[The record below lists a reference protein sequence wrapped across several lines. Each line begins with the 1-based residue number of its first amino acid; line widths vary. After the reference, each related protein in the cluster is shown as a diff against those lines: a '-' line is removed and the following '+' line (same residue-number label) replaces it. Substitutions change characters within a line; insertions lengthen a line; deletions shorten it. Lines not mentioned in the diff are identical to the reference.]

1 MGTKQLEVSRYSDED
16 LQMFEELID
25 QRIAKARSQMDFYK
39 AQIAELGENE
49 DAKFKNLSEST
60 TASDAERLYDMAS
73 RQRKL
78 IQHLEN
84 AKLRIHNKVYGICR
98 ETGKLIS
105 KERLMAVPH
114 ATLSIEAKQRK

>member
-1 MGTKQLEVSRYSDED
+1 MGTNQLEITRYSDDD
-16 LQMFEELID
+16 LKIFEALID
-25 QRIAKARSQMDFYK
+25 ERIAKARGQMDFYK
-39 AQIAELGENE
+39 AQISELGDNE

-84 AKLRIHNKVYGICR
+84 AKLRIHNKVYGVCR

>member
-1 MGTKQLEVSRYSDED
+1 MGTNQLEITRYSDDD
-16 LQMFEELID
+16 LKMFEALID
-25 QRIAKARSQMDFYK
+25 ERIAKARGQMDFYK
-39 AQIAELGENE
+39 AQISELGDNE

-84 AKLRIHNKVYGICR
+84 AKLRIHNKVYGVCR

>member
-1 MGTKQLEVSRYSDED
+1 MATRRRKKTKYTVKELASFEKLINERLVQANQQLEYY
-16 LQMFEELID
+16 
-25 QRIAKARSQMDFYK
+25 RSQ
-39 AQIAELGENE
+39 ISEVGENG
-49 DAKFKNLSEST
+49 DSKFKSLGEST
-60 TASDAERLYDMAS
+60 TSIDVERLYDLAS
-73 RQRKL
+73 RQNKL

-98 ETGKLIS
+98 ATGKLIS